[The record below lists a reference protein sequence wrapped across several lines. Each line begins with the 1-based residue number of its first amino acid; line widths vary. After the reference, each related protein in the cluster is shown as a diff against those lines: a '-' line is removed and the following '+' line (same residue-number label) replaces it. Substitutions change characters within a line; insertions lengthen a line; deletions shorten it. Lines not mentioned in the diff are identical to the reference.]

1 MISTQFAEHF
11 TFDDW
16 TFYPETGEL
25 HLHYVLE
32 NHGRVSEK
40 YVFGAI
46 SADRL
51 LQIKPAFNHA
61 VQLLHWMAGV
71 SYYKTGLARNI
82 CFQQQKPNLD
92 TAKWLQ
98 DTWYHGLGEL
108 AYENGLSL
116 AQHIHIESTDNTWS
130 ALSLDLQK
138 RSLVAIGGGKDSLVS
153 IELLKQ
159 QGEDISLFMVGQSE
173 FIRSVAAATDR
184 PIIQVKRFLD
194 PKLAAINAAG
204 AFNGHVPITAINNCV
219 AVIAALLFDYDTVVF
234 SNEASADQPN
244 VVTETGE
251 SINHQYSKSFAYE
264 LQWQQLIK
272 RYVSPDI
279 SVFSLLR
286 PFSELAIVRQFAQLK
301 EYFPVFSSC
310 NRNFHLSGTQ
320 NQNGHWCGQCPKC
333 HFVFLTL
340 APFVDQH
347 TLLSIFGDNFLAH
360 DQHESS
366 YRELLGL
373 SGIKPFECVGEI
385 DESRLAL
392 QWLAQHPDWAD
403 MYLVKKL
410 WPELSPLSDEHSQ
423 RIMDFRN
430 QHLIPARFLSALA
443 PMRH

>member
-1 MISTQFAEHF
+1 MTSTQFAEHF

-16 TFYPETGEL
+16 TFNPDAGEL

-32 NHGRVSEK
+32 KHGRVSEK
-40 YVFGAI
+40 YVFGTV

-51 LQIKPAFNHA
+51 LQIGPAFNHA
-61 VQLLHWMAGV
+61 AQLLHWMAGV
-71 SYYKTGLARNI
+71 SYYKTGLAEDIR
-82 CFQQQKPNLD
+82 FQQQLPNAD
-92 TAKWLQ
+92 VAKWLQ

-116 AQHIHIESTDNTWS
+116 AQHIHIESTTNTWET
-130 ALSLDLQK
+130 LDLDLQK

-159 QGEDISLFMVGQSE
+159 HNEDISLFMVGQSE
-173 FIRSVAAATDR
+173 FIQSVAAATDR

-219 AVIAALLFDYDTVVF
+219 AVLVALLFDYDAVVF

-244 VVTETGE
+244 VVTGAGE

-264 LQWQQLIK
+264 KQWQQLIE

-279 SVFSLLR
+279 KVFSLLR

-310 NRNFHLSGTQ
+310 NRNFHLSGSQ

-340 APFVDQH
+340 APFIDQH
-347 TLLSIFGDNFLAH
+347 TLLSIFGDNLLAR

-392 QWLAQHPDWAD
+392 QWLAREPDW
-403 MYLVKKL
+403 MEVHLVKKL
-410 WPELSPLSDEHSQ
+410 WSELSPLSNAQSQ
-423 RIMDFRN
+423 DIMGFHD
-430 QHLIPARFLSALA
+430 QHLIPPRFLSALQ